1 VADDLSED
9 DELGPAWMYIDRVHF
24 PEQLKL
30 KVNTL
35 LPNDRRYRL
44 ASAAWRIES
53 QNHHALVL
61 KALASII
68 PMHTRMLMQGPHG
81 SYEWTKEML
90 VNLAIFQ
97 HYLETLHRPF
107 EDLMVILSAVRRDV
121 NVVQIVSHGV
131 LLEVLRPPLP
141 HHA

>member
-1 VADDLSED
+1 MADDLSED
-9 DELGPAWMYIDRVHF
+9 DELGPPWVYVDRVHF

-35 LPNDRRYRL
+35 LPTDRRYRL

-53 QNHHALVL
+53 QNQHALIL
-61 KALASII
+61 KALSSII

-81 SYEWTKEML
+81 SYEWTKELL

-107 EDLMVILSAVRRDV
+107 GELMVILSAERRDV
-121 NVVQIVSHGV
+121 NVVQIVSNGV
-131 LLEVLRPPLP
+131 LLEVLRPPVSR
-141 HHA
+141 AA

>member
-1 VADDLSED
+1 MADDLSVD
-9 DELGPAWMYIDRVHF
+9 DELGPPWVYVDRVHF

-35 LPNDRRYRL
+35 PPTDRRYRL

-53 QNHHALVL
+53 DNQHALIL

-68 PMHTRMLMQGPHG
+68 PMHTRMLMQGPNG
-81 SYEWTKEML
+81 SYEWTKELL

-97 HYLETLHRPF
+97 HYLETLRRPF
-107 EDLMVILSAVRRDV
+107 GELMVILSAERRDV
-121 NVVQIVSHGV
+121 SVVQIVSNGV
-131 LLEVLRPPLP
+131 LLEVLRPPLTN
-141 HHA
+141 AA